1 MRWNQ
6 TLWAVLVV
14 PVLVIGPALA
24 QTAGK
29 ATKKAAAPAAASGSA
44 APAGAG
50 AAPPAV
56 SATVP
61 STAAGTP
68 PSAAAG
74 PTSAAARPAA
84 SGGIDGATYAVR
96 LKDLEQRIDELKE
109 QIRRSHTRLSL
120 LTDTILSGGL
130 AGSRSEV
137 QFQNDMSNA
146 FKLVRALFVLDGA
159 VQYNKSDDTGALAEQ
174 KEIPIFTGSIPPGD
188 HTVQIALDFQ
198 GSGYGV
204 FSYLK
209 GYHFN
214 VKSSHS
220 FTAVEGKTLTLQIIA
235 YEKGGVTT
243 PLEERPAIRFN
254 EKITAGVSGPSGAKP
269 QAANAPAGGTGSA
282 NVQTGFSAGAGS
294 K

>member
-68 PSAAAG
+68 P
-74 PTSAAARPAA
+74 SAAARPAA

-188 HTVQIALDFQ
+188 NTVQIALDFQ
-198 GSGYGV
+198 
-204 FSYLK
+204 
-209 GYHFN
+209 
-214 VKSSHS
+214 
-220 FTAVEGKTLTLQIIA
+220 
-235 YEKGGVTT
+235 
-243 PLEERPAIRFN
+243 
-254 EKITAGVSGPSGAKP
+254 
-269 QAANAPAGGTGSA
+269 
-282 NVQTGFSAGAGS
+282 
-294 K
+294 

>member
-1 MRWNQ
+1 M
-6 TLWAVLVV
+6 
-14 PVLVIGPALA
+14 
-24 QTAGK
+24 
-29 ATKKAAAPAAASGSA
+29 
-44 APAGAG
+44 
-50 AAPPAV
+50 
-56 SATVP
+56 
-61 STAAGTP
+61 
-68 PSAAAG
+68 
-74 PTSAAARPAA
+74 
-84 SGGIDGATYAVR
+84 DGATYAVR

-130 AGSRSEV
+130 AGSRSEL

-174 KEIPIFTGSIPPGD
+174 KEIPIFSGSIPPGD

-243 PLEERPAIRFN
+243 PLEERPAVRFN
-254 EKITAGVSGPSGAKP
+254 EKITAGIGSGAGKP
-269 QAANAPAGGTGSA
+269 AAANAPAGGSGSA
-282 NVQTGFSAGAGS
+282 NVQTGFSVGTGS